1 MEQIQT
7 NQTAKYDRISLL
19 SISVLLVLTWGFYRT
34 YIIFFPSFEGF
45 QFAQHFHGAIM
56 LLWMAILIVQPWLMS
71 RKKFGIHKAI
81 GKASFVIAPILMVS
95 IFLVSRMTFHHNL
108 QALPTRQDAVAIIA
122 LSMPG
127 IIIFGVLYGLAVANK
142 QRTFY
147 HMRYMIGTALLMIGP
162 GLGRI
167 LGVNF
172 GVAPDPGITITLAV
186 VALIA
191 SVFLAVDIIRKRD
204 YFPNLI
210 VTGSMIF
217 YWVAWEARYTS
228 AWQRIGDGIAKM
240 FF

>member
-1 MEQIQT
+1 MQHAQT
-7 NQTAKYDRISLL
+7 TQPQKYDRISLL
-19 SISVLLVLTWGFYRT
+19 SIAVLIVLTWGFYRT
-34 YIIFFPSFEGF
+34 YIMFFPSFEGF

-56 LLWMAILIVQPWLMS
+56 LLWMGILIVQPWLMA
-71 RKKFGIHKAI
+71 RKKFNIHKAI

-95 IFLVSRMTFHHNL
+95 IFLVSRMTYHNNL
-108 QALPTRQDAVAIIA
+108 KALPSVQDAVAMIS

-127 IIIFGVLYGLAVANK
+127 LVIFGILFGLAVANK
-142 QRTFY
+142 RRTYY

-172 GVAPDPGITITLAV
+172 GVRPDLAVTITLV
-186 VALIA
+186 VVVLMAGAFLIA
-191 SVFLAVDIIRKRD
+191 DLVKKRD
-204 YFPNLI
+204 YSPNLL
-210 VTGSMIF
+210 VTGLMLF

-228 AWQRIGDGIAKM
+228 IWQGIGDGIAKM